1 MRFNIDELI
10 DLLSLDSLSV
20 SSCDESTCSSVLQG
34 LELLTVCFI
43 SSDEEEDDSSTESN
57 DGPPSVVF
65 VPVMPIV
72 PPLRRS
78 TRTRRAPV
86 RFMDEYDKYYR

>member
-43 SSDEEEDDSSTESN
+43 SSDEEEDDSSVESN
-57 DGPPSVVF
+57 DDLPSIVF
-65 VPVMPIV
+65 VPVV